1 MRLPLRQWP
10 FWRWTVSHQIL
21 ILVAAS
27 ILAAQAAGLIV
38 LLSLPARPPGGVPME
53 QAFPRIRDAVRH
65 VSAAGEEDAVREA
78 RTASDRR
85 LVFSVVDD
93 PPPAAP
99 DPFSARLAQMAAQS
113 LGLPADEVRVVDLGP
128 GPDGRRYVRRF
139 PPAGEGQPDLGPPG
153 SDGPPGPDA
162 GPSPDGFAGPP
173 PGSPSPDGRQP
184 SVSQRLD
191 RAIGQERP
199 PGAYFDRGFDR
210 GRGQNRFRDQ
220 LLPRG
225 RRGLAVKAGPH
236 WLLIRS
242 GPSAAVGEA
251 LWLRQVGLTFGL
263 TLAALLLPALWIAA
277 HLARRIG
284 AFAEAADRFGRNP
297 DAPALPEQ
305 GPYELR
311 QAAGAFNRMQAR
323 IQRLVSDRTM
333 MMAAVSHDLRTPLA
347 RVRFRINELDPT
359 VRDAIAEDI
368 QQMDELITQMLSF
381 TRDALP
387 NAERRK
393 FDLSALAQSLVDDLA
408 DAGVDVTFTGP
419 ERLTV
424 EANLPAVRRVLGN
437 LLDNAVKF
445 AGHARVELRVEGDVA
460 LAIVEDHGPGV
471 PAGMEEAIFE
481 PFRRLEPSRN
491 RKTGGVGLG
500 LAIARNLAR
509 GHGGDIALEPA
520 QPHGARFVF
529 SLPLA

>member
-1 MRLPLRQWP
+1 MRAQLRPWP

-27 ILAAQAAGLIV
+27 ILAAQAAGLVV
-38 LLSLPARPPGGVPME
+38 LLTLPARPPGGVPME
-53 QAFPRIRDAVRH
+53 QAVPRIRDAVRH
-65 VSAAGEEDAVREA
+65 VSVAGDEDAVREA

-93 PPPAAP
+93 PPPSLQ
-99 DPFSARLAQMAAQS
+99 DPFAARQAEMAAQN
-113 LGLPADEVRVVDLGP
+113 LDLPADAVRVVELGP
-128 GPDGRRYVRRF
+128 GPGGRRFARRYPRPDPG
-139 PPAGEGQPDLGPPG
+139 PPDQGAPG
-153 SDGPPGPDA
+153 SDGPSGPD
-162 GPSPDGFAGPP
+162 GPPPPDGFAGSP
-173 PGSPSPDGRQP
+173 PGPPGQDGGRP

-199 PGAYFDRGFDR
+199 PGSFFDRGFDR

-236 WLLIRS
+236 WLVIRM

-297 DAPALPEQ
+297 DAPALPEH

-347 RVRFRINELDPT
+347 RVRFRINELDPAL
-359 VRDAIAEDI
+359 RDAIAEDI

-408 DAGVDVTFTGP
+408 DAGADVTFSGP

-424 EANLPAVRRVLGN
+424 EANLAAVRRVLGN
-437 LLDNAVKF
+437 LLDNAMKF
-445 AGHARVELRVEGDVA
+445 AGHARLELKVEGDVA

-471 PAGMEEAIFE
+471 PAGMEEAVFE
-481 PFRRLEPSRN
+481 PFRRVEPSRN

-509 GHGGDIALEPA
+509 GHGGDITLESA

>member
-1 MRLPLRQWP
+1 MPPPPQRSP

-21 ILVAAS
+21 ILVAVS

-38 LLSLPARPPGGVPME
+38 LLTLPSRPPGGVPMD
-53 QAFPRIRDAVRH
+53 QAFPRIKDAVRH
-65 VSAAGEEDAVREA
+65 VGAAGSAAEAAREA
-78 RTASDRR
+78 RMASDRR
-85 LVFSVVDD
+85 LLFNVVDD
-93 PPPAAP
+93 PPPALA
-99 DPFSARLAQMAAQS
+99 DPFSIRLADQAAQS
-113 LGLPADEVRVVDLGP
+113 LGAAADSVRVVDLGSGP
-128 GPDGRRYVRRF
+128 GGRRFVGRF
-139 PPAGEGQPDLGPPG
+139 REPGQTPLGPPEGGPPAGGP
-153 SDGPPGPDA
+153 A
-162 GPSPDGFAGPP
+162 RPP
-173 PGSPSPDGRQP
+173 PEGFGALSGGRPDQP

-199 PGAYFDRGFDR
+199 PPFFSDR
-210 GRGQNRFRDQ
+210 GRGQPRTRQ
-220 LLPRG
+220 LLLRG
-225 RRGLAVKAGPH
+225 RRGLAVKAGPR

-242 GPSAAVGEA
+242 GPSAAMGEA

-297 DAPALPEQ
+297 DAPPLPEQ

-347 RVRFRINELDPT
+347 RVRFRINELEPQ
-359 VRDAIAEDI
+359 VRDAIAEEI
-368 QQMDELITQMLSF
+368 QQMDELIGQMLSF

-387 NAERRK
+387 GAARRR
-393 FDLSALAQSLVDDLA
+393 FDLSALAQTLVDDLA
-408 DAGVDVTFTGP
+408 DSGADVTFCGP
-419 ERLTV
+419 EKLTV
-424 EANLPAVRRVLGN
+424 EANLAAVRRVLGN
-437 LLDNAVKF
+437 LLDNALKY
-445 AGHARVELRVEGDVA
+445 AGHAQLELKVEGDVV
-460 LAIVEDHGPGV
+460 LAMVEDHGPGV
-471 PAGMEEAIFE
+471 PGGMEEAIFE
-481 PFRRLEPSRN
+481 PFRRGEPSRN

-509 GHGGDIALEPA
+509 GHGGDIVLQPI
-520 QPHGARFVF
+520 QPHGACFVF